1 VEVMPEY
8 EYTCKKCKKDFS
20 IFLSFKEIEEKPEIK
35 CSHCGSDNIQKKI
48 TSFFAK
54 TESKS

>member
-1 VEVMPEY
+1 MPEY

-20 IFLSFKEIEEKPEIK
+20 IFLSFKEVEEKQKIK
-35 CSHCGSDNIQKKI
+35 CPHCGGNNIQKKF

-54 TESKS
+54 TASKS

>member
-1 VEVMPEY
+1 MPEY

-20 IFLSFKEIEEKPEIK
+20 VFLSLKEIEKKPEIK
-35 CSHCGSDNIQKKI
+35 CSHCGSDSIQRKI

-54 TESKS
+54 TNSKS